1 MLPLNVLKDND
12 CHQISKSIWFELFQL
27 FTHGPSYQGL
37 QWRTTSL
44 SFFSLSLSLFVIL
57 FWFIYFIFSHHQLL
71 STEPV
76 LTVTQKKEMKSGSKE
91 GLKTDRNS
99 EILKVASGLL
109 SCFSPLGSFVRNCNR
124 TSGGKIKSLFCYQNT
139 ETWPWVSKASEQN
152 RIVIE

>member
-1 MLPLNVLKDND
+1 MTVIKYQNLFDLNSSSSSHTVLLTKVF
-12 CHQISKSIWFELFQL
+12 SG
-27 FTHGPSYQGL
+27 GPCPSHSSVFPFL
-37 QWRTTSL
+37 SL
-44 SFFSLSLSLFVIL
+44 SFCFDLYISFFLITNCSAQSQY
-57 FWFIYFIFSHHQLL
+57 WQWHK
-71 STEPV
+71 
-76 LTVTQKKEMKSGSKE
+76 KKEMKSGSKE

>member
-1 MLPLNVLKDND
+1 MTVIKYQNLFDLNSSSSSHTVLLTKVF
-12 CHQISKSIWFELFQL
+12 SG
-27 FTHGPSYQGL
+27 GPRPSHSSVFPFL
-37 QWRTTSL
+37 SL
-44 SFFSLSLSLFVIL
+44 SFCFDLYISF
-57 FWFIYFIFSHHQLL
+57 FSHHQLL

-139 ETWPWVSKASEQN
+139 ET
-152 RIVIE
+152 